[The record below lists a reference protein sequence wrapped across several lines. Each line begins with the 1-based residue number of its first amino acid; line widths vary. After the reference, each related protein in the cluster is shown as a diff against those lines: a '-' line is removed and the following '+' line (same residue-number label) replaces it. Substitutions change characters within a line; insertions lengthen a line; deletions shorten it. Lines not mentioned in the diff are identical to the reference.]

1 MRTRLLVA
9 AGLLLALL
17 GVAAS
22 AGGAYAYFWDRS
34 RADLIAAGVRVAGID
49 VGGLRASAA
58 HQKLD
63 RRAAAPLRRPLQLV
77 SGSWRLELDP
87 TRTGLRI
94 DVARMVDDAVGA
106 SRNGSLDQRLLR
118 SLQGRRLSTRIPL
131 YASVSPAGLDRVVS
145 RVSRALD
152 RLPRSARAIP
162 SARHLRVV
170 PSHDGL
176 AVERRALR
184 TVLRRA
190 LLDPNVRRVVV
201 PTRPVRPKV
210 PTSLLARRL
219 ASYILVDRSH
229 FTLRLYRHLKLVH
242 TYRIAVGRAGLE
254 TPAGVYRISDRE
266 VNPSWHVPL
275 SAWAGSLAGQVI
287 PPGPADPIKARWL
300 GFHDGAG
307 IHGTDELSSIGTA
320 ASHGCIRMSI
330 ADVIQLYPL
339 VPLGTPIYVG

>member
-1 MRTRLLVA
+1 MRTRLLIA

-22 AGGAYAYFWDRS
+22 AGSAYAYFWDRG
-34 RADLIAAGVRVAGID
+34 RADLIAGGVRVGGFD
-49 VGGLRASAA
+49 VGGLRAATA
-58 HQKLD
+58 RQKLE
-63 RRAAAPLRRPLQLV
+63 RLAAAPLRRPLRLV
-77 SGSWRLELDP
+77 SGDWSLELDP
-87 TRTGLRI
+87 AGAGVHV
-94 DVARMVDDAVGA
+94 DVARMVREAVAA
-106 SRNGSLDQRLLR
+106 SRSGSLDGRLLR
-118 SLQGRRLSTRIPL
+118 TLQGRTLSVAVPM
-131 YASVSPAGLDRVVS
+131 YASVSPSRLDGIVS
-145 RVSRALD
+145 RIARALE
-152 RLPRSARAIP
+152 RRPRSAHVLP
-162 SARHLRVV
+162 SVRRLRIVR
-170 PSHDGL
+170 SHDGL
-176 AVERRALR
+176 AVERGALR
-184 TVLRRA
+184 TALRTA
-190 LLDPNVRRVVV
+190 LLDPAVQTLTV

-210 PTSLLARRL
+210 ATSLLTRRL
-219 ASYILVDRSH
+219 ASYILVDRRH

-254 TPAGVYRISDRE
+254 TPAGLYRIDDRQ

-330 ADVIQLYPL
+330 PDVLQLYPL

>member
-1 MRTRLLVA
+1 ML
-9 AGLLLALL
+9 
-17 GVAAS
+17 
-22 AGGAYAYFWDRS
+22 FRS
-34 RADLIAAGVRVAGID
+34 LE
-49 VGGLRASAA
+49 
-58 HQKLD
+58 
-63 RRAAAPLRRPLQLV
+63 RRAAAPLRRPLRLV
-77 SGSWRLELDP
+77 SGRWSLELDP
-87 TRTGLRI
+87 ASAGVHV
-94 DVARMVDDAVGA
+94 DVARMVSEAVVA
-106 SRNGSLDQRLLR
+106 SRNGSLDERLLR
-118 SLQGRRLSTRIPL
+118 TLQGRALSVAVPM
-131 YASVSPAGLDRVVS
+131 YASVSTSGLDRVVS
-145 RVSRALD
+145 HVARALE
-152 RLPRSARAIP
+152 RRPRSAHVLP
-162 SARHLRVV
+162 NARRLRVV

-176 AVERRALR
+176 TVERGALR
-184 TVLRRA
+184 TALHTA
-190 LLDPNVRRVVV
+190 LLDPAVHTLTV
-201 PTRPVRPKV
+201 PTRPVRPQV
-210 PTSLLARRL
+210 TTSQLTRRL

-254 TPAGVYRISDRE
+254 TPAGLYRIADRQ

-330 ADVIQLYPL
+330 PDVLQLYPL